1 MKLSPINGSP
11 IAGSKS
17 NNNKKS
23 ENLLNKNQQTSFR
36 GGVDALTN
44 FWQFIDNG
52 GRALQFTVEDMTGT
66 NIPRSIKGA
75 MAGYKYTGKINVPAF
90 LQEFIREFLTG
101 PTMCVSPVAILA
113 LATRATGKSANT
125 HMENIINLSHIMEA
139 LPKENIPKETFED
152 KFYTNAVKDLLEHTI
167 GKLDAN
173 DEAIEKLAS
182 KIKEYSATTNKKT
195 SADLLE
201 KLQKLFEQ
209 IVKERK
215 DSYQNTD
222 FLMAKYSIN
231 SAGQEGMT
239 KFKNYVNYITSYA
252 KDYAKKNADNSNNI
266 KITNETISN
275 FKKSW
280 LGKRFVTVA
289 SMFFITGILMS
300 FIPKI
305 YTWASGGVNPN
316 ASAIYNEAKKNDKE
330 AK

>member
-1 MKLSPINGSP
+1 MKLSPINGFSNNRCQ
-11 IAGSKS
+11 AN
-17 NNNKKS
+17 NNNKYQS
-23 ENLLNKNQQTSFR
+23 SQPSFK
-36 GGVDALTN
+36 GGVDALTK
-44 FWQFIDNG
+44 FWQLVDDG

-75 MAGYKYTGKINVPAF
+75 MAGYKYTGKINIPAL
-90 LQEFIREFLTG
+90 LQEAIREFLTG
-101 PTMCVSPVAILA
+101 PTMCVAPVAILA
-113 LATRATGKSANT
+113 IATKMTGKTANT
-125 HMENIINLSHIMEA
+125 HMENIINLSHIMNSLTGNEK
-139 LPKENIPKETFED
+139 LTKDTFED
-152 KFYTNAVKDLLEHTI
+152 KFFTNATKDLLEHTI
-167 GKLDAN
+167 GQLDAN
-173 DEAIEKLAS
+173 DEAIGKLVS
-182 KIKEYSATTNKKT
+182 KIKEYNAATNKKT

-231 SAGQEGMT
+231 STKEGAT
-239 KFKNYVNYITSYA
+239 KFKNYVGYITSYA
-252 KDYAKKNADNSNNI
+252 KDYSKKFSTKDGNVKVSSDLIES
-266 KITNETISN
+266 

-280 LGKRFVTVA
+280 LGKRFITVA

-316 ASAIYNEAKKNDKE
+316 ASAIYNEAKKTDKE

>member
-75 MAGYKYTGKINVPAF
+75 MAGYKYTGKINIPAF

-167 GKLDAN
+167 GKQTDSNSIETLTQ
-173 DEAIEKLAS
+173 AIKDYSKADKKSAS
-182 KIKEYSATTNKKT
+182 KSLDDIQA
-195 SADLLE
+195 
-201 KLQKLFEQ
+201 LFEH
-209 IVKERK
+209 IVKSQKENYK
-215 DSYQNTD
+215 DTD
-222 FLMAKYSIN
+222 FLVAKYSIDN
-231 SAGQEGMT
+231 AKEGAT

-252 KDYAKKNADNSNNI
+252 KDYSKKYSTRDNMV
-266 KITNETISN
+266 KITNDTIGN

-280 LGKRFVTVA
+280 LGKRFITVA
-289 SMFFITGILMS
+289 SMFFITGALMS

-316 ASAIYNEAKKNDKE
+316 ASAIYDEAKKNDGG

>member
-1 MKLSPINGSP
+1 MKLSPINGLVNNRCQ
-11 IAGSKS
+11 ANNN
-17 NNNKKS
+17 NNNKNS
-23 ENLLNKNQQTSFR
+23 NQPSFK
-36 GGVDALTN
+36 GGVDVLTN
-44 FWQFIDNG
+44 FWQFVDNG
-52 GRALQFTVEDMTGT
+52 GRALQFTVEDMLGT
-66 NIPRSIKGA
+66 NIPRSVKGA
-75 MAGYKYTGKINVPAF
+75 TAGYKYTGKINIPAL
-90 LQEFIREFLTG
+90 LQEAIREFLTG
-101 PTMCVSPVAILA
+101 PTMCVAPVAILA
-113 LATRATGKSANT
+113 IATKMTGKTANT
-125 HMENIINLSHIMEA
+125 HMENIINLSHIMNSLAGDEK
-139 LPKENIPKETFED
+139 LTKDTFENT
-152 KFYTNAVKDLLEHTI
+152 FFTNAAKDLLEHTI